1 MKRKKLTTPVLTSTG
16 HSVPRLRHRKRVSG
30 FCFICRD
37 IGEIVSPLS
46 MDLFSVAKEGEEI
59 TVVIFPSS
67 FLPLGIVMNDE
78 FDRKI
83 QEWESKKIIF

>member
-1 MKRKKLTTPVLTSTG
+1 
-16 HSVPRLRHRKRVSG
+16 
-30 FCFICRD
+30 
-37 IGEIVSPLS
+37 
-46 MDLFSVAKEGEEI
+46 MDLFSIAKEGEEI